1 MQYLARIQ
9 TASAAAAAAEQ
20 SKAKPAANNAALKVS
35 VGDDSHGAPSFRS
48 SAGAS
53 LHVGELEAR
62 VLSCNP
68 LLESFGNARTLR
80 NDNSSRFG
88 KFIQIQFDPRGRITG
103 AQIQNYLLE
112 KTRIVRQADGESN
125 YHVFYQ
131 VSKFWLASY
140 IRISLDHPLSPEVG
154 SSYLAKA
161 YAPG

>member
-9 TASAAAAAAEQ
+9 TATAAAAAAL
-20 SKAKPAANNAALKVS
+20 SPKSAAAAPPRPAAAAPGSPRGFNLNS
-35 VGDDSHGAPSFRS
+35 
-48 SAGAS
+48 GAS
-53 LHVGELEAR
+53 PLHVGELEAR

-88 KFIQIQFDPRGRITG
+88 KFIQIQFDPRGRIIG

-112 KTRIVRQADGESN
+112 KTRIVRQAEGESN

-131 VSKFWLASY
+131 VSCDCCCYCLFHSCMHTVHCSVLLVVA
-140 IRISLDHPLSPEVG
+140 
-154 SSYLAKA
+154 
-161 YAPG
+161 